1 MLIYKLPPPPPPP
14 PPPVPSGGAK
24 KPNTTQAKAAA
35 AAAAP
40 NQRIIP
46 SVAAAAAA
54 TKDKSNPDDFKKFV
68 STGKLSFLKHQRCIH
83 MTMEQYND
91 RDHINENMC
100 YKEFDA
106 SMYDIEKKIIEN
118 LNTIKRN
125 IQTPFKS
132 GNDVLLPLPIYV
144 SIAKII
150 SWDNKYVLK
159 RMFADVSYDFSGTF
173 FEKYTFKGMMKI
185 IIYIPNLMKNNGDK
199 GDYYNYYPSLYTYT
213 NQNKWM
219 EYMTSKDSYFLKALD
234 NKIKIS
240 DKARYDNLLKRSLNN
255 ICDDFGCVSQG
266 AGEDLNH
273 IKGEYGGGVYMPTK
287 CLQFKEYA
295 SKYYMNRDFNEL
307 YLKSSEEIKKIY
319 EDIKKEAEKEA
330 TPEEGE
336 LEQEEKEEISRNA
349 ISETL
354 GYAGREGKE
363 GNKINGS
370 YNNTIIND
378 IRLRTEPGKSFP
390 GIQDITFNMFKINE
404 KYSKFSNFFH
414 YMPWGNKLLNNEY
427 VLNSGSTFNFED
439 SKYLLKN
446 LVVPV
451 YLKFKSID
459 DRYYM
464 EFNNEGVLTLYN
476 NNGTPNTIIQAA
488 YGKNLKDTKN
498 RKIIFDGL
506 NGVLHIQGEP
516 SENNDTVSISYPN
529 SKTNKQPCSLI
540 LDTSS
545 GNLGKLK
552 IYDLGFNVIFNN

>member
-1 MLIYKLPPPPPPP
+1 MLIYKLPPQ
-14 PPPVPSGGAK
+14 
-24 KPNTTQAKAAA
+24 KPKAAA
-35 AAAAP
+35 AAAPAP

-46 SVAAAAAA
+46 SVAAAAASA
-54 TKDKSNPDDFKKFV
+54 KETSNPDDFKKFV

-118 LNTIKRN
+118 LNLIKSKVK
-125 IQTPFKS
+125 TPFKR

-150 SWDNKYVLK
+150 SKDNNYVLK

-185 IIYIPNLMKNNGDK
+185 IIYIPNLMKNNGDNGDN

-234 NKIKIS
+234 NKIKKS
-240 DKARYDNLLKRSLNN
+240 DNARYDNLLKRSLNN

-295 SKYYMNRDFNEL
+295 STYYMNRDFNEL
-307 YLKSSEEIKKIY
+307 YLKSSDEIKKIY
-319 EDIKKEAEKEA
+319 KDIKKEAEKEA

-336 LEQEEKEEISRNA
+336 LEQEEKDEISRNA

-363 GNKINGS
+363 GNKINRS

-414 YMPWGNKLLNNEY
+414 YMPWGDKLLNNEY

-476 NNGTPNTIIQAA
+476 KNGTPNTIIQAA

-516 SENNDTVSISYPN
+516 SENNDTISISYPN
-529 SKTNKQPCSLI
+529 SKTNKQPYSLI

>member
-46 SVAAAAAA
+46 SVAA
-54 TKDKSNPDDFKKFV
+54 KDNSNPDDFKKFV

-100 YKEFDA
+100 YIEFDA

-118 LNTIKRN
+118 LNIIKRKV
-125 IQTPFKS
+125 QTPFKS

-150 SWDNKYVLK
+150 SKDNNYVLK

-185 IIYIPNLMKNNGDK
+185 IIYIPNLMKNNSEN

-234 NKIKIS
+234 NKIKKS

-287 CLQFKEYA
+287 CLQFKEYT
-295 SKYYMNRDFNEL
+295 STYYMNRDFNEL
-307 YLKSSEEIKKIY
+307 YLKSSDEIKKIY

-336 LEQEEKEEISRNA
+336 LEQEEKNEISRNA

-378 IRLRTEPGKSFP
+378 IRFRTEPGKSFP

-414 YMPWGNKLLNNEY
+414 YMPWGDKLLNNEY

-439 SKYLLKN
+439 NKYLLKN
-446 LVVPV
+446 ITVPV

-516 SENNDTVSISYPN
+516 SENNDTISISYPN
-529 SKTNKQPCSLI
+529 SKTNKQPYSLI

>member
-1 MLIYKLPPPPPPP
+1 MLIYKLPPPP

-24 KPNTTQAKAAA
+24 KPNTTQAATAPA
-35 AAAAP
+35 TAPAP

-46 SVAAAAAA
+46 SVAAAAASA
-54 TKDKSNPDDFKKFV
+54 KEKSNPDDFKKFV

-118 LNTIKRN
+118 LNIIKRN
-125 IQTPFKS
+125 VQTPFKR

-150 SWDNKYVLK
+150 SKDNNYVLK

-185 IIYIPNLMKNNGDK
+185 IIYIPNLMKNNGDN

-234 NKIKIS
+234 NKIKES

-295 SKYYMNRDFNEL
+295 SRYYMNRDFNEL
-307 YLKSSEEIKKIY
+307 YLKSSDEIKKIY

-336 LEQEEKEEISRNA
+336 LEQEEKDEISRNA

-354 GYAGREGKE
+354 GYAGREGKG

-414 YMPWGNKLLNNEY
+414 YMPWGDKLLNNEY

-451 YLKFKSID
+451 YLKFKSIN

-476 NNGTPNTIIQAA
+476 NNGTPKTIIQAA

-516 SENNDTVSISYPN
+516 SENNDSISISYPN
-529 SKTNKQPCSLI
+529 SKTNKQPYSLI

-552 IYDLGFNVIFNN
+552 IFDLGFNVIFNN

>member
-14 PPPVPSGGAK
+14 APPIPPGGAK
-24 KPNTTQAKAAA
+24 KPKAVAVATAAPNQRVIPA

-40 NQRIIP
+40 
-46 SVAAAAAA
+46 A
-54 TKDKSNPDDFKKFV
+54 KDNSNPDDFKKFV

-100 YKEFDA
+100 YKEFDV

-118 LNTIKRN
+118 LNNIKGK
-125 IQTPFKS
+125 IKTPFKR
-132 GNDVLLPLPIYV
+132 GNDILLPLPIYV

-150 SWDNKYVLK
+150 SKDDKYVLK
-159 RMFADVSYDFSGTF
+159 RMFADVSYNFADTF

-185 IIYIPNLMKNNGDK
+185 IIYIPNLMKNNGDN

-234 NKIKIS
+234 NKIKKS

-295 SKYYMNRDFNEL
+295 STYYMNRDFNDL
-307 YLKSSEEIKKIY
+307 YLKSSDEIKKIY

-336 LEQEEKEEISRNA
+336 LEEEEKDEISRNA
-349 ISETL
+349 IAESL
-354 GYAGREGKE
+354 AYSGREGKE
-363 GNKINGS
+363 GNKINRS

-378 IRLRTEPGKSFP
+378 IRFRTEPGKSFP

-414 YMPWGNKLLNNEY
+414 YMPWGDKLLNNEY
-427 VLNSGSTFNFED
+427 VLNSGKTFEFED
-439 SKYLLKN
+439 NKYLLKN
-446 LVVPV
+446 ITVPV

-476 NNGTPNTIIQAA
+476 NNGTPNTMIFAA
-488 YGKNLKDTKN
+488 SGKNLKDTKN

-506 NGVLHIQGEP
+506 SGILHIQGEP
-516 SENNDTVSISYPN
+516 SENNDTISISYPN
-529 SKTNKQPCSLI
+529 SEKNKQPYSLI
-540 LDTSS
+540 LDTSP

>member
-1 MLIYKLPPPPPPP
+1 MLIYKLPPPP

-24 KPNTTQAKAAA
+24 KPKAAA
-35 AAAAP
+35 AAPAP

-46 SVAAAAAA
+46 SVAAAAASA
-54 TKDKSNPDDFKKFV
+54 KEKSNPDDFKKFV

-118 LNTIKRN
+118 LNIIKRN
-125 IQTPFKS
+125 VQTPFKR

-150 SWDNKYVLK
+150 SKDNNYVLK

-185 IIYIPNLMKNNGDK
+185 IIYIPNLMKNNGDNGNN

-234 NKIKIS
+234 NKIKKS

-255 ICDDFGCVSQG
+255 ICDDFGCISQG

-295 SKYYMNRDFNEL
+295 SRYYMNRDFNEL
-307 YLKSSEEIKKIY
+307 YLKSSDEIKKIY
-319 EDIKKEAEKEA
+319 KDIKKEAEKEA

-336 LEQEEKEEISRNA
+336 LEQEEKDEISRNA

-414 YMPWGNKLLNNEY
+414 YMPWGDKLLNNEY

-451 YLKFKSID
+451 YLKFKSIN

-516 SENNDTVSISYPN
+516 SENNDTISISYPN
-529 SKTNKQPCSLI
+529 SKTNKQPYSLI

>member
-1 MLIYKLPPPPPPP
+1 MLIPKN
-14 PPPVPSGGAK
+14 SGKITLGSATIITTTGDSLTTAPIDIFVKTASEKPEVKSEGEWMPENQEALK
-24 KPNTTQAKAAA
+24 K
-35 AAAAP
+35 
-40 NQRIIP
+40 
-46 SVAAAAAA
+46 
-54 TKDKSNPDDFKKFV
+54 
-68 STGKLSFLKHQRCIH
+68 
-83 MTMEQYND
+83 
-91 RDHINENMC
+91 
-100 YKEFDA
+100 
-106 SMYDIEKKIIEN
+106 
-118 LNTIKRN
+118 
-125 IQTPFKS
+125 
-132 GNDVLLPLPIYV
+132 
-144 SIAKII
+144 
-150 SWDNKYVLK
+150 
-159 RMFADVSYDFSGTF
+159 MFF
-173 FEKYTFKGMMKI
+173 FR
-185 IIYIPNLMKNNGDK
+185 
-199 GDYYNYYPSLYTYT
+199 
-213 NQNKWM
+213 
-219 EYMTSKDSYFLKALD
+219 LKANKETVRIGEPVQVEVEACTKIDMD
-234 NKIKIS
+234 NIMRQKELELVNVNAAFSRLKIS
-240 DKARYDNLLKRSLNN
+240 DEVYIEEIGKEQFACRSLDK
-255 ICDDFGCVSQG
+255 IEIYPFEADTLFISSVPF
-266 AGEDLNH
+266 L
-273 IKGEYGGGVYMPTK
+273 ILT
-287 CLQFKEYA
+287 
-295 SKYYMNRDFNEL
+295 KYYSDTLQVESNSLGIPVLDIDKNQETVSIDKIL
-307 YLKSSEEIKKIY
+307 SSLQNKNY

-336 LEQEEKEEISRNA
+336 LEQEEKDEISRNA

-414 YMPWGNKLLNNEY
+414 YMPWGDKLLNNEY

-451 YLKFKSID
+451 YLKFKSIN

-476 NNGTPNTIIQAA
+476 YNGTPKTIIQAA

-516 SENNDTVSISYPN
+516 SENNDTISISYPN
-529 SKTNKQPCSLI
+529 SKTNKQPYSLI

>member
-14 PPPVPSGGAK
+14 APPIPPGGAK
-24 KPNTTQAKAAA
+24 KPKA

-40 NQRIIP
+40 NQRVIP
-46 SVAAAAAA
+46 AAAAAA
-54 TKDKSNPDDFKKFV
+54 PAKDNSNPDDFKKFV

-100 YKEFDA
+100 YKEFDV

-118 LNTIKRN
+118 LNIIKGK
-125 IQTPFKS
+125 IKTPFKR
-132 GNDVLLPLPIYV
+132 GNDILLPLPIYV

-150 SWDNKYVLK
+150 SKDDKYVLK
-159 RMFADVSYDFSGTF
+159 RMFSDVSYNFTDTF

-185 IIYIPNLMKNNGDK
+185 IIYIPNLMKNNGDN
-199 GDYYNYYPSLYTYT
+199 GDYYNYYPSLFTYT

-234 NKIKIS
+234 NKIKKS

-295 SKYYMNRDFNEL
+295 STYYMNRDFNEL
-307 YLKSSEEIKKIY
+307 YLKSSDEIKKIY

-336 LEQEEKEEISRNA
+336 LEEEEKDEISRNA
-349 ISETL
+349 IAESL
-354 GYAGREGKE
+354 AYSGREGKE
-363 GNKINGS
+363 GNKINRS

-378 IRLRTEPGKSFP
+378 IRFRTEPGKSFP

-414 YMPWGNKLLNNEY
+414 YMPWGDKLLNNEY
-427 VLNSGSTFNFED
+427 VLNSGKTFEFED
-439 SKYLLKN
+439 NKYLLKN
-446 LVVPV
+446 VTVPV

-476 NNGTPNTIIQAA
+476 NNGTPNTMIFAA
-488 YGKNLKDTKN
+488 SGKNLKDTKN
-498 RKIIFDGL
+498 RKIVFDGL
-506 NGVLHIQGEP
+506 NGNLNIQGEP
-516 SENNDTVSISYPN
+516 PENNDTISISYPN
-529 SKTNKQPCSLI
+529 SEKNKQPYSLI
-540 LDTSS
+540 LDTSP

>member
-14 PPPVPSGGAK
+14 APPIPPGGAK
-24 KPNTTQAKAAA
+24 KPKAAAAPNQRVIPAAAA

-40 NQRIIP
+40 
-46 SVAAAAAA
+46 A
-54 TKDKSNPDDFKKFV
+54 KDNSNPDDFKKFV

-100 YKEFDA
+100 YKEFDV

-118 LNTIKRN
+118 LNIIKGK
-125 IQTPFKS
+125 IKTPFKR
-132 GNDVLLPLPIYV
+132 GNDILLPLPIYV

-150 SWDNKYVLK
+150 SKDDKYVLK
-159 RMFADVSYDFSGTF
+159 RMFADVSYNFADTF

-185 IIYIPNLMKNNGDK
+185 IIYIPNLMKNNGDN
-199 GDYYNYYPSLYTYT
+199 GDYYNYYPSLFTYT

-234 NKIKIS
+234 NKIKKS

-307 YLKSSEEIKKIY
+307 YLKSSDEIKKIY
-319 EDIKKEAEKEA
+319 EDIKKEAEEEA

-336 LEQEEKEEISRNA
+336 LEEEEKDEISRNA
-349 ISETL
+349 IAESL
-354 GYAGREGKE
+354 AYSGREGKE
-363 GNKINGS
+363 GNKINRS

-378 IRLRTEPGKSFP
+378 IRFRTEPGKSFP

-414 YMPWGNKLLNNEY
+414 YMPWGDKLLNNEY
-427 VLNSGSTFNFED
+427 VLNSGKTFEFED
-439 SKYLLKN
+439 NKYLLKN
-446 LVVPV
+446 VTVPV

-476 NNGTPNTIIQAA
+476 NNGTPNTMIFAA
-488 YGKNLKDTKN
+488 SGKNLKDTKN
-498 RKIIFDGL
+498 RKIVFDGL
-506 NGVLHIQGEP
+506 NGNLNIQGEP
-516 SENNDTVSISYPN
+516 SENNDTITISYPN
-529 SKTNKQPCSLI
+529 SEKNKQPYSLI
-540 LDTSS
+540 LDTSP